1 MRPEF
6 SSDPADGAQGP
17 GQTQISHLLPALD
30 LLISGDLS
38 RACHTEASSLLSETV
53 QLSVLNPA
61 NVSMGIAFLYACL
74 TFVMHFLCHLKCRLV
89 VVVGGLVNG
98 VGLFC
103 NRVSYSLPG
112 YSVRGILQAR
122 VLEWAAISSSRGSSL
137 HLLHLL
143 AGSLLIH
150 LGSLMEC
157 EGCSPL
163 TFAFRC

>member
-74 TFVMHFLCHLKCRLV
+74 TFVLKICIVTGKPYKAGKLYYQLIKMVPKEILEYLTHF
-89 VVVGGLVNG
+89 
-98 VGLFC
+98 
-103 NRVSYSLPG
+103 
-112 YSVRGILQAR
+112 
-122 VLEWAAISSSRGSSL
+122 
-137 HLLHLL
+137 
-143 AGSLLIH
+143 
-150 LGSLMEC
+150 
-157 EGCSPL
+157 
-163 TFAFRC
+163 